1 MVPVRNL
8 ALTPACSFAN
18 PFQGKSNSKSLGRL
32 KQGKKKTKTTGQ
44 CANRSIKLRSRGGID
59 LLTPL
64 PGMPL
69 GRATSH
75 LSPGEPVCMR
85 PTQWTRRE
93 ASEYSQGR
101 EHLPPSAVEK
111 LCGDKS
117 RAECHCA
124 CVVCP
129 NPQPRTQSQNSAGSR
144 KDPSL
149 LFLFSSGVS

>member
-1 MVPVRNL
+1 M
-8 ALTPACSFAN
+8 
-18 PFQGKSNSKSLGRL
+18 
-32 KQGKKKTKTTGQ
+32 
-44 CANRSIKLRSRGGID
+44 
-59 LLTPL
+59 TPL

-85 PTQWTRRE
+85 PTQWTKRE

-149 LFLFSSGVS
+149 LFSFLLGSVKDVPYSAEYNNFNHPATLLSCVDNAMLEKSGPKLNCIQLFLLL

>member
-1 MVPVRNL
+1 MFF
-8 ALTPACSFAN
+8 CQ
-18 PFQGKSNSKSLGRL
+18 PFSRKVQTASLEGDL
-32 KQGKKKTKTTGQ
+32 NWGWGDTTTGQ
-44 CANRSIKLRSRGGID
+44 CANRSIKSRNRGSSDGNVD
-59 LLTPL
+59 LLAPL

-93 ASEYSQGR
+93 ASVYSQGR

-117 RAECHCA
+117 RAECHC
-124 CVVCP
+124 CVCGVS
-129 NPQPRTQSQNSAGSR
+129 QPPAPDTEPELSR
-144 KDPSL
+144 QQARPKL
-149 LFLFSSGVS
+149 AFLFSSGVS